1 MLKFLLVVTCIFSWN
16 SSFAQNNDLRNSLL
30 FDDSDIIIKAPDV
43 PETIEIQEQE
53 KQEAISQAKNLL
65 NKKPNKLKLPD
76 TINTHKPSKNIQKL
90 SKKTTFSA
98 PFGLL
103 WNSTIKDTR
112 NQGIK
117 LTPTEIKDYPNS
129 FQASNL
135 PKPLSFFTRIYV
147 SFGETD
153 ELFRIL
159 TYSQLIDDNPSA
171 SKVLSQYKTYSELLN
186 KKYGNMKQNFQPAII
201 SKTIT
206 NKQGKEETIT
216 EESPIGNPNFLTQLE
231 SGEAVLFSTFH
242 NENIEATLSI
252 GVDGDKKS
260 YIVIDYLNL
269 QILKQKEVS
278 TFDAL

>member
-1 MLKFLLVVTCIFSWN
+1 MLKFLLLLTCIFSWN
-16 SSFAQNNDLRNSLL
+16 SSLAQDNNLRNSLL
-30 FDDSDIIIKAPDV
+30 FSDSDIIVKAKDT
-43 PETIEIQEQE
+43 PEIIEIQEQE
-53 KQEAISQAKNLL
+53 KQQAISQAKNLL
-65 NKKPNKLKLPD
+65 NKKP
-76 TINTHKPSKNIQKL
+76 HKIKVPNISATPKPKENFQKTL
-90 SKKTTFSA
+90 RKTTFNA

-103 WNSTIKDTR
+103 WNSKISDTR

-117 LTPTEIKDYPNS
+117 LIPTEIKDYPNS

-135 PKPLSFFTRIYV
+135 PKPLSFFTRVYV

-159 TYSQLIDDNPSA
+159 SYSHLINDDSSA
-171 SKVLSQYKTYSELLN
+171 SEVLAQYKTYSELLD

-216 EESPIGNPNFLTQLE
+216 EEAPIGNPNFLTQLE

-269 QILKQKEVS
+269 QMLKQKEAS
-278 TFDAL
+278 TIDAL